1 MRFISVAVN
10 DKETNKN
17 MVLSFSI
24 LKNNVKTI
32 DDLKFLIRGAVD
44 DFYKNKKI
52 DYRPKEITW
61 KNLDKIP
68 VYITQENGFKL
79 LRVYSEKEV
88 FVDDFSFSIENPV

>member
-1 MRFISVAVN
+1 MRFITVVAN
-10 DKETNKN
+10 DTTTNKN
-17 MVLSFSI
+17 IVLSFSV

-32 DDLKFLIRGAVD
+32 DDLKFLIYGAIE

-52 DYRPKEITW
+52 EYRPKEITW

-68 VYITQENGFKL
+68 VYITQENGFKV

-88 FVDDFSFSIENPV
+88 FVDDLNVKLE